1 MSEVYTIDKVLRVTQ
16 AGSLMMGYYDHF
28 MIIFSLFQQINAYNR
43 ELRSKDDE
51 LDELQTNFNKM
62 CDLNDELT
70 SRLDVA
76 DKLCDLRAKN
86 NKLLKDLLDRADTKV
101 SSVTCTQQF

>member
-1 MSEVYTIDKVLRVTQ
+1 MQTKIQKQGWRGSEGHMRH
-16 AGSLMMGYYDHF
+16 YDHF
-28 MIIFSLFQQINAYNR
+28 IIILSLFQQINLYNR
-43 ELRSKDDE
+43 ELRHKDDE

-70 SRLDVA
+70 SRLDVS

-86 NKLLKDLLDRADTKV
+86 NKLLKDLLDKADANV
-101 SSVTCTQQF
+101 SSVMYA

>member
-1 MSEVYTIDKVLRVTQ
+1 MMLTTQ
-16 AGSLMMGYYDHF
+16 TFHSQYACS
-28 MIIFSLFQQINAYNR
+28 
-43 ELRSKDDE
+43 E

-76 DKLCDLRAKN
+76 DKLCDIWAKN
-86 NKLLKDLLDRADTKV
+86 KILKGLFLQWLLILLWTALQVDK
-101 SSVTCTQQF
+101 

>member
-1 MSEVYTIDKVLRVTQ
+1 MV
-16 AGSLMMGYYDHF
+16 GYYDHF

-62 CDLNDELT
+62 CNLNDELT

-101 SSVTCTQQF
+101 SSVTCT